1 MRSHATHASKLLG
14 VIALILFL
22 SGCAVQTFPTHG
34 VLHEGLAAMVGAPV
48 EGLVAK
54 IGYPDSDVAV
64 GDRKLYTWDHRNSF
78 TYMVPENICR
88 QQIVEYSTPNR
99 PRAPVHRKL
108 VTECETVQVEK
119 TVLHFCTI
127 KIEADGAEKISGYTF
142 DGNRQGCEHFAGAFR
157 NLPYEA
163 CIKNLS
169 GLKFA
174 VNLGTE
180 PQEKLS
186 AAIARCERMH
196 R

>member
-1 MRSHATHASKLLG
+1 MPRYASSASKFLSQ
-14 VIALILFL
+14 IALIFLL

-34 VLHEGLAAMVGAPV
+34 VLHEGLAAMVGTPV
-48 EGLVAK
+48 KSLVGK
-54 IGYPDSDVAV
+54 IGYPENEVTV
-64 GDRKLYTWDHRNSF
+64 GGRKVYTWDHRSSF
-78 TYMVPENICR
+78 TYTVPESICR
-88 QQIVEYSTPNR
+88 DEIVFY
-99 PRAPVHRKL
+99 PRGRREVVRVCAI
-108 VTECETVQVEK
+108 EQVEN
-119 TVLHFCTI
+119 TVLYFCTI
-127 KIEADGAEKISGYTF
+127 KIEADGAERITGYTF

-180 PQEKLS
+180 PKEKLS

>member
-1 MRSHATHASKLLG
+1 MPRHASKLLG

-34 VLHEGLAAMVGAPV
+34 VLHEGLAAMVGSPV
-48 EGLVAK
+48 KSLVAK

-64 GDRKLYTWDHRNSF
+64 GGRKLYTWDHRSAF
-78 TYMVPENICR
+78 TYTVPENICR
-88 QQIVEYSTPNR
+88 QTNRGVFYSQSAPCPCAPQIGDGVR
-99 PRAPVHRKL
+99 D
-108 VTECETVQVEK
+108 TVQVDR